1 MKRPLHLAGRT
12 AALLIM
18 AVTVRAET
26 ARPAPEDGATV
37 HEIEF
42 SNFDSD
48 LSPGEATTVT
58 PAQLAEIYGPNV
70 GFLDRYGINRPL
82 DLLIDPL
89 DELYDKTG
97 LRLGAAYTMLY
108 LQSMGGQAGGQARSA
123 GDIDFM
129 SSWTLI
135 GRGTEDTGRLIF
147 TGEYRFGVD
156 DDPPS
161 TLGPQMGTLI
171 PPTNAFNA
179 REWVVR
185 DAYWIQ
191 RLFDA
196 RVRILL
202 GRGDPSDFVGAHWM
216 QNVNN
221 SFLNRHFSANP
232 AIPFPGHG
240 PLLGISLRPIPE
252 YYLTAGAANAYSNT
266 EFVEID
272 SLFEYGDLFS
282 FLETGYTPT
291 FEKLGPGRYAAGLW
305 HMAQRDRTN
314 QPEDYGFTLIADQ
327 RLAENFQVFARYAY
341 SDGTLTNIRH
351 LGQAGLGWSGLGGRQ
366 DDLTGL
372 AFSLAVPVRNT
383 SRDETVLETFHRF
396 QVTQNSQFSVGLQL
410 IANPGNATLNETAG
424 VFYAR
429 LRVSF

>member
-1 MKRPLHLAGRT
+1 MKRRAAAFLACLL
-12 AALLIM
+12 AA
-18 AVTVRAET
+18 ASAASAAED
-26 ARPAPEDGATV
+26 AATV
-37 HEIEF
+37 HDIEF

-58 PAQLAEIYGPNV
+58 TAELAEIYGPND
-70 GFLDRYGINRPL
+70 GYLDRWGFNRPL

-89 DELYDKTG
+89 AKLNDETG
-97 LRLGAAYTMLY
+97 LQLGAAYTMLY
-108 LQSMGGQAGGQARSA
+108 LQSIGGQAGGQARSA

-129 SSWTLI
+129 SAWTLI
-135 GRGTEDTGRLIF
+135 GRGTEDTGRLVF

-156 DDPPS
+156 DYPPS

-171 PPTNAFNA
+171 APTGTFNS

-202 GRGDPSDFVGAHWM
+202 GRGDPSDFVGAHWL

-221 SFLNRHFSANP
+221 SFINRHFSANP

-240 PLLGISLRPIPE
+240 PLLGISLRPVPE
-252 YYLTAGAANAYSNT
+252 YYLTAGAANAYSST
-266 EFVEID
+266 EYVEID

-291 FEKLGPGRYAAGLW
+291 FATLGPGRYAVGLW
-305 HMAQRDRTN
+305 HMAQRDRTD

-327 RLAENFQVFARYAY
+327 RLSEDFQLFARYAY

-351 LGQAGLGWSGLGGRQ
+351 LAQAGFGWSGLAGRQ

-372 AFSLAVPVRNT
+372 AFSLAVPVSST

-396 QVTQNSQFSVGLQL
+396 QMTGNTQLSVGVQL

-424 VFYAR
+424 AFYAR

>member
-1 MKRPLHLAGRT
+1 MKRRAAAFVACLLA
-12 AALLIM
+12 AASAAG
-18 AVTVRAET
+18 AVED
-26 ARPAPEDGATV
+26 APTV
-37 HEIEF
+37 HDIEF

-48 LSPGEATTVT
+48 LSPGEATTVV
-58 PAQLAEIYGPNV
+58 PAQLAEIYGPNE
-70 GFLDRYGINRPL
+70 GYLDRWGFNRPL

-89 DELYDKTG
+89 DELYDKIG

-108 LQSMGGQAGGQARSA
+108 LQSMGGQAGGQARAA

-156 DDPPS
+156 DFPPS

-202 GRGDPSDFVGAHWM
+202 GRADPSDYVGAHWM

-221 SFLNRHFSANP
+221 SFVNRHFSANP

-240 PLLGISLRPIPE
+240 PMLGVSLRPTE
-252 YYLTAGAANAYSNT
+252 DYYLTGGTANAYSNT

-272 SLFEYGDLFS
+272 SLFEYWDMFS
-282 FLETGYTPT
+282 FVEAGYTPT
-291 FEKLGPGRYAAGLW
+291 FEKLGPGRYAGGFW
-305 HMAQRDRTN
+305 YMSPRERTN
-314 QPEDYGFTLIADQ
+314 QPQDYGFTLIADQ
-327 RLAENFQVFARYAY
+327 RLAENFQAFARYAY

-351 LGQAGLGWSGLGGRQ
+351 LGQVGLGLSGLAGRQ

-396 QVTQNSQFSVGLQL
+396 QMTGNTQLSFGLQL
-410 IANPGNATLNETAG
+410 IANPGNATLNESAG

-429 LRVSF
+429 VRVSF

>member
-1 MKRPLHLAGRT
+1 MKRRAAAFVACLLA
-12 AALLIM
+12 AAF
-18 AVTVRAET
+18 AAGAE
-26 ARPAPEDGATV
+26 EDAATV
-37 HEIEF
+37 HDIEF

-58 PAQLAEIYGPNV
+58 PAQLAEIYGPNDGYFDRW
-70 GFLDRYGINRPL
+70 GFNRPL
-82 DLLIDPL
+82 DLLVDPL
-89 DELYDKTG
+89 VRLYEETG
-97 LRLGAAYTMLY
+97 LQLGAAYTMLY
-108 LQSMGGQAGGQARSA
+108 LQSMGGQAGGQARAA

-156 DDPPS
+156 DYPPS

-171 PPTNAFNA
+171 PPTNTFNA

-202 GRGDPSDFVGAHWM
+202 GRADPSDYVGSHWM

-221 SFLNRHFSANP
+221 SFVNRHFSANP

-240 PLLGISLRPIPE
+240 PMLGVSLRPTPD
-252 YYLTAGAANAYSNT
+252 YYLTGGTANAYSNT
-266 EFVEID
+266 EFVEVD
-272 SLFEYGDLFS
+272 SVFEYWDMFS
-282 FLETGYTPT
+282 FVEAGYTPT
-291 FEKLGPGRYAAGLW
+291 FEKLGPGRYAAGFW
-305 HMAQRDRTN
+305 YMSPRERTD
-314 QPEDYGFTLIADQ
+314 QPQDYGFTLIADQ
-327 RLAENFQVFARYAY
+327 RFAENLQAFARYAY

-351 LGQAGLGWSGLGGRQ
+351 LGQVGLGLSGLAGRQ

-396 QVTQNSQFSVGLQL
+396 QMTGNTQLSVGLQL

-429 LRVSF
+429 VRVSF

>member
-1 MKRPLHLAGRT
+1 MRQVRLALGVTLAVCAPLQGQTGRPV
-12 AALLIM
+12 AAD
-18 AVTVRAET
+18 AAS
-26 ARPAPEDGATV
+26 V
-37 HEIEF
+37 HDIEF

-48 LSPGEATTVT
+48 LSPGEATTVAT
-58 PAQLAEIYGPNV
+58 AELAEIYGPNEGYFDRW
-70 GFLDRYGINRPL
+70 GFNRPL
-82 DLLIDPL
+82 DLLVDPL
-89 DELYDKTG
+89 DKLYRETG

-108 LQSMGGQAGGQARSA
+108 LQSMGGQAGGQARA
-123 GDIDFM
+123 GGDIDFM

-135 GRGTEDTGRLIF
+135 GRGTEDTGRLVF

-156 DDPPS
+156 DYPPS
-161 TLGPQMGTLI
+161 TLGRQMGTLI
-171 PPTNAFNA
+171 PPTNTFNS

-196 RVRILL
+196 RVRILI
-202 GRGDPSDFVGAHWM
+202 GRADPSDYVGAYWM

-221 SFLNRHFSANP
+221 SFVNRHLSANP

-240 PLLGISLRPIPE
+240 PMLGLSLRPTPD
-252 YYLTAGAANAYSNT
+252 YYLTGGAANAYSNT

-272 SLFEYGDLFS
+272 SVFEYWDLFS
-282 FLETGYTPT
+282 FVEAGYTPT
-291 FEKLGPGRYAAGLW
+291 LTNLGPGRYAVGVW
-305 HMAQRDRTN
+305 HMPQRDRTD

-327 RLAENFQVFARYAY
+327 RLSEDLQVFARYGY
-341 SDGTLTNIRH
+341 TDGTLTNIRH
-351 LGQAGLGWSGLGGRQ
+351 LGQTGLGFSGLGGRQ

-372 AFSLAVPVRNT
+372 AFSLAVPVSSASRNE
-383 SRDETVLETFHRF
+383 SVIETFHRF
-396 QVTQNSQFSVGLQL
+396 QMTANTQFSVGLQL
-410 IANPGNATLNETAG
+410 IADPSNATAAEPAG

>member
-1 MKRPLHLAGRT
+1 MKHRA
-12 AALLIM
+12 AALLACILVG
-18 AVTVRAET
+18 ASAAAAEPD
-26 ARPAPEDGATV
+26 AATV
-37 HEIEF
+37 HDIEF

-58 PAQLAEIYGPNV
+58 PAELAEIYGPNDGYFDRW
-70 GFLDRYGINRPL
+70 GFNRPL
-82 DLLIDPL
+82 DLLVDPL
-89 DELYDKTG
+89 TQLNDQTG
-97 LRLGAAYTMLY
+97 LQLGAAYTMLY
-108 LQSMGGQAGGQARSA
+108 LQSMGGQAGGQARSG

-129 SSWTLI
+129 SSWTLL
-135 GRGTEDTGRLIF
+135 GRGSEDTGRLIF

-156 DDPPS
+156 DNPPS

-171 PPTNAFNA
+171 PPTNTFNA
-179 REWVVR
+179 RGWVVR

-196 RVRILL
+196 RLRILL

-221 SFLNRHFSANP
+221 SFVNRHFSANP

-291 FEKLGPGRYAAGLW
+291 FETLGPGRYAVGIW
-305 HMAQRDRTN
+305 NMAQRDRTN

-327 RLAENFQVFARYAY
+327 RLSENFQLFARYAY

-351 LGQAGLGWSGLGGRQ
+351 LAQTGLGLSGLGGRP

-396 QVTQNSQFSVGLQL
+396 QMTANSQLSVGLQL
-410 IANPGNATLNETAG
+410 IANPGNAALNETAG
-424 VFYAR
+424 VLYAR
-429 LRVSF
+429 VRVSF

>member
-1 MKRPLHLAGRT
+1 MKPRIPALLAGLAWLGLSLAQ
-12 AALLIM
+12 AAPD
-18 AVTVRAET
+18 A
-26 ARPAPEDGATV
+26 ATT
-37 HEIEF
+37 HDIEF

-48 LSPGEATTVT
+48 LSPGEASTVV
-58 PAQLAEIYGPNV
+58 PAQLAEIYGPNEGYFDRW
-70 GFLDRYGINRPL
+70 GFNRPL
-82 DLLIDPL
+82 DMLIDPL
-89 DELYDKTG
+89 DELYQKTG
-97 LRLGAAYTMLY
+97 LQLGAAYTMLY

-156 DDPPS
+156 DYPPS

-202 GRGDPSDFVGAHWM
+202 GRADPSDYVGAHWM

-221 SFLNRHFSANP
+221 SFVNRHFSANP

-240 PLLGISLRPIPE
+240 PMLGVSLRPTPD
-252 YYLTAGAANAYSNT
+252 YYITGGTANGYSNT

-272 SLFEYGDLFS
+272 SLFEYWNMFS
-282 FLETGYTPT
+282 FVEAGYTPT
-291 FEKLGPGRYAAGLW
+291 FEKLGPGRYAGGFW
-305 HMAQRDRTN
+305 YMSPRERTN
-314 QPEDYGFTLIADQ
+314 QPQDYGFTLIADQ
-327 RLAENFQVFARYAY
+327 RIADNLQAFARYAY
-341 SDGTLTNIRH
+341 SDGTLTNIRQ
-351 LGQAGLGWSGLGGRQ
+351 LGQVGLGLSGLGGRQ

-396 QVTQNSQFSVGLQL
+396 QMTGNTQLSFGLQL
-410 IANPGNATLNETAG
+410 IANPGNAALNETAG

>member
-1 MKRPLHLAGRT
+1 MNARRFVPAVLLLAT
-12 AALLIM
+12 AAS
-18 AVTVRAET
+18 VRAET
-26 ARPAPEDGATV
+26 ARPAPEDGATA

-70 GFLDRYGINRPL
+70 GLLDRYGINRPL

-108 LQSMGGQAGGQARSA
+108 LQSMGGQAGGQARAA

-171 PPTNAFNA
+171 APTSAFNS

-196 RVRILL
+196 RVRILI
-202 GRGDPSDFVGAHWM
+202 GRGDPSDFVGAYWM

-221 SFLNRHFSANP
+221 SFVNRHFSGNP
-232 AIPFPGHG
+232 AIAFPGHG

-252 YYLTAGAANAYSNT
+252 YYLTAGAANAYGNT

-272 SLFEYGDLFS
+272 SLFEYWDLFS

-291 FEKLGPGRYAAGLW
+291 FKQLGPGRYAVGVW
-305 HMAQRDRTN
+305 NMAQR
-314 QPEDYGFTLIADQ
+314 
-327 RLAENFQVFARYAY
+327 
-341 SDGTLTNIRH
+341 
-351 LGQAGLGWSGLGGRQ
+351 
-366 DDLTGL
+366 
-372 AFSLAVPVRNT
+372 
-383 SRDETVLETFHRF
+383 
-396 QVTQNSQFSVGLQL
+396 
-410 IANPGNATLNETAG
+410 
-424 VFYAR
+424 
-429 LRVSF
+429 